1 MTPPIRVLI
10 VDDHRLFAQALEL
23 LLRGEEGIQV
33 VGAAETGEGALE
45 FCQGAQVD
53 VALVDIDLPGMD
65 GIAAT
70 RRLRELQ
77 PGTQVVVITAFQQ
90 PEVIAEAVRAGAC
103 GYIVKTDV
111 ADTLVGAIRL
121 ATAGKMVLPA
131 GNLSHMVSPF
141 QPPPPQGLGQPQ
153 EESPLTEREIQI
165 LEAVADGQSTF
176 QMAEAFLISV
186 STVRSHVKSILS
198 KLGVH
203 SKAEA
208 VMKAVRLGLI
218 SGGAATR

>member
-1 MTPPIRVLI
+1 MFI
-10 VDDHRLFAQALEL
+10 VDDHRLFNQAMKL
-23 LLRGEEGIQV
+23 LLRGEEANQV

-45 FCQGAQVD
+45 FCRESPVD

-70 RRLRELQ
+70 RLLRELQ
-77 PGTQVVVITAFQQ
+77 PGPQVVVITAFQQ

-131 GNLSHMVSPF
+131 GNLSRMVSPF
-141 QPPPPQGLGQPQ
+141 RPPPPQSQARQ
-153 EESPLTEREIQI
+153 AEESPLTDREIQI
-165 LEAVADGQSTF
+165 LEAVADGKSTF